1 MKPQQAVIKPKRACV
16 LKSTVVGSR
25 RLIQYESFL
34 QALKIEP
41 DPGIERPVTITIKK
55 AQQLSGLSR
64 ATINRMITAGESAD
78 AAA

>member
-1 MKPQQAVIKPKRACV
+1 

-34 QALKIEP
+34 QALGIEP
-41 DPGIERPVTITIKK
+41 VPGTERPVTITIKR

-64 ATINRMITAGESAD
+64 ATINRML